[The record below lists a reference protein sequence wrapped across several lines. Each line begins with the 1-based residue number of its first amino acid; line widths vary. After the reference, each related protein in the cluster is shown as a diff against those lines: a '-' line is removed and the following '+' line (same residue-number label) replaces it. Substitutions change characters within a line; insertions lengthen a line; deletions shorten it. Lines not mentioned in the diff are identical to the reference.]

1 MNIEKIE
8 EIENDI
14 RYEQELRT
22 NYDFCINE
30 AIEQFELEDVVKKL
44 DLAVKWIESS
54 GWEIDRC
61 TLIRDI

>member
-30 AIEQFELEDVVKKL
+30 TIKQFELEDVLKKI
-44 DLAVKWIESS
+44 DLAVKWIKTS
-54 GWEIDRC
+54 GWEMDRC